1 MATAQPSDVVLSD
14 GSAGVIATDLSDA
27 EVQGYIDDASYEAN
41 QAINDYSEWDS
52 EDKRQLEKYY
62 AALLIRTL
70 ADKAIDSTSRETA
83 SVTYEGS
90 GLSTSELRSKVD
102 SRDPSSTLAWNKDT
116 NRYVGSTH
124 RSES

>member
-1 MATAQPSDVVLSD
+1 MATAQPSDVDLEN
-14 GSAGVIATDLSDA
+14 GGVIATDLTDA
-27 EVQGYIDDASYEAN
+27 QIQSYIDDAEYEAKA
-41 QAINDYSEWDS
+41 AITDYDDWDA

-102 SRDPSSTLAWNKDT
+102 SRDPSGTLAWNKDT
-116 NRYVGSTH
+116 GRYIGSTH
-124 RSES
+124 RSET